1 LKNTAQIPELTAG
14 MLKAHVARGM
24 MKLLETEGVKMHLIK
39 KGLLVLF
46 LFSPVIGAQES
57 EWYLSTFAQAR
68 ANGDAYVSDAG
79 DVYISDFGNPSFGN
93 GSTVVKI
100 TPDGQV
106 STLATGLSGT
116 PTGVVMDQNQNLYVA
131 ALNAGVIYRIG
142 ANGSKT
148 TIATGLSG
156 PVGLAVDPANNLY
169 VAECSANRISR
180 IVNGQPQT
188 VASIPGIG
196 CANGLV
202 WGHDDALYTLMWR
215 DGKIYRVGLD
225 GDVSLFAAT
234 SGGGGHLEYLDGY
247 YYVLGRTAHKVYRV
261 DTNGEVELLAGTG
274 MDGTSDGPALEAT
287 ISRPNG
293 IGVDRVNKV
302 FYIAGSSSGHAAPIP
317 IRKLSM
323 VEVNSNDFRINY
335 GLVGSWFNPITN
347 GQGMVLDFAMD
358 ENRNDLLMYWF
369 THDISQPGG
378 DELSGFGSD
387 RNRWFTLIGAVSE
400 DSAVVNLTLLRTA
413 SGQFNQPA
421 TVVTEAIGEASLEFF
436 SCVEAEFNYTFETE
450 PPITG
455 SIPLTRITPDVLC
468 ESLTE

>member
-1 LKNTAQIPELTAG
+1 
-14 MLKAHVARGM
+14 
-24 MKLLETEGVKMHLIK
+24 MHLK
-39 KGLLVLF
+39 KNLLLVVLA
-46 LFSPVIGAQES
+46 LSPVLFAQDN
-57 EWYLSTFAQAR
+57 EWYVSTFAQAR
-68 ANGDAYVSDAG
+68 ANGDAYVSDSG
-79 DVYISDFGNPSFGN
+79 DVYISDFGDPSLGN
-93 GSTVVKI
+93 GSTLVKI

-116 PTGVVMDQNQNLYVA
+116 PTGVVMDQNQNLFVA
-131 ALNAGVIYRIG
+131 AINAGVIYRIG
-142 ANGSKT
+142 ANGTKT
-148 TIATGLSG
+148 TFASGLSG

-180 IVNGQPQT
+180 IVNSQPQT

-215 DGKIYRVGLD
+215 DGKIYRVDLAGN
-225 GDVSLFAAT
+225 VSLFATT
-234 SGGGGHLEYLDGY
+234 SGGGGHLEYLDGH

-261 DTNGEVELLAGTG
+261 DTNGEVELFAGTG
-274 MDGTSDGPALEAT
+274 VDGAIDGPALEAT

-293 IGVDRVNKV
+293 IGVDRVNKA
-302 FYIAGSSSGHAAPIP
+302 FYIAGSSSGHTAPIP

-323 VEVNSNDFRINY
+323 VETNSNDFRINY
-335 GLVGSWFNPITN
+335 GLVGSWFNPLTE
-347 GQGMVLDFAMD
+347 GQGMVLDFALD
-358 ENRNDLLMYWF
+358 ESRNDLVMYWF
-369 THDISQPGG
+369 THDVSQPGG

-387 RNRWFTLIGAVSE
+387 RNRWFTLIGSVSD
-400 DSAVVNLTLLRTA
+400 DSPVVNLTLLRTSA
-413 SGQFNQPA
+413 GQFDQPA
-421 TVVTEAIGEASLEFF
+421 DVMTEAVGEASIEFF